1 MKNDNNKIFIYL
13 KNLQP
18 EKLTYLSDSH
28 KLIANNRTLT
38 LCEAFL
44 MKTIR
49 IIVEASPNG
58 TFFVIIET
66 KSHGLGVRLTD
77 L

>member
-1 MKNDNNKIFIYL
+1 MKNDNNKRFIYL

-58 TFFVIIET
+58 VILWLL
-66 KSHGLGVRLTD
+66 S
-77 L
+77 